1 LDWNYVENVFFELGR
16 ESLDFERRGL
26 APAGFG
32 CNSFVFNSLT
42 VDHNASFGRRLVL
55 FGMQSANPMNGFR
68 CVNGGSLY
76 GLQGKENE
84 LTPSHLKESSMPT
97 ETELCPKVWFALQV
111 RTRWERS
118 TASILSEKGY
128 ETLLPT
134 YDLKKHWGDRV
145 KVVSAPL
152 FPGYVFCRFDVSNR
166 LPILITP
173 GVISVVSR
181 GRTPSPVDPAEM
193 TAIQTMISA
202 GVPAEPWPYLEVG
215 QRVRIE
221 DYSLH
226 GIEGILIAH
235 KGNQRIVVSVSLLR
249 RSVALEIDRARVT
262 PIGSSAEATPLA
274 AMRYGHVGKAI
285 A

>member
-1 LDWNYVENVFFELGR
+1 
-16 ESLDFERRGL
+16 
-26 APAGFG
+26 
-32 CNSFVFNSLT
+32 
-42 VDHNASFGRRLVL
+42 
-55 FGMQSANPMNGFR
+55 MPM
-68 CVNGGSLY
+68 
-76 GLQGKENE
+76 
-84 LTPSHLKESSMPT
+84 

-134 YDLKKHWGDRV
+134 YELQKHWGDRM
-145 KVVSAPL
+145 KVVQAPL
-152 FPGYVFCRFDVSNR
+152 FPGYLFCRFDVTNR

-173 GVISVVSR
+173 GVISVVGR
-181 GRTPSPVDPAEM
+181 GRTPTPVDSAEM
-193 TAIQTMISA
+193 TAIQTMVTA
-202 GVPAEPWPYLEVG
+202 GVIAEPWPYLEVG

-235 KGNQRIVVSVSLLR
+235 KGNKRIVVSVSLLR

-262 PIGSSAEATPLA
+262 PIGNSAEATKVA
-274 AMRYGHVGKAI
+274 ALGYGHVGRAI